1 MAEPSEQNRPCARC
15 AKLER
20 RVAEL
25 EARLQQVQARYEA
38 CISKLQARVA
48 ELEGLLL
55 EATRAAKRQAA
66 PFSRNQPKT
75 QPQKPGR
82 PVGHPAAH
90 RPAPTPAEI
99 AETIS
104 VPLDRCPS
112 CGGPLED
119 LQTHEQIVSDLPEVR
134 PTVRR
139 YVTHSGHCP
148 RCNRRVRSRH
158 PDQTSDAGGA
168 AGNQLGPNALA
179 LAADLKHRLGLSYG
193 KIVEF
198 FASHYHLHTC
208 PGSLARAGQRLARMG
223 TGTYHFLRT
232 LLRLSPVVHGDETG
246 WRIAARSAWLWVFTN
261 RAVTLYVIRT
271 DRSQAVIREM
281 LGGQFAGVLVSDCF
295 LAYDPID
302 VDKQKC
308 LGHLL
313 KDLSAVEALKSRG
326 AVRFSRAAADILRD
340 AIALKR
346 RGTQLSK
353 PGYAVACG
361 KIEARMDRLLTGR
374 YADPDNRRLAQRMI
388 KHREHLF
395 TFLYHQAVEPTNN
408 AAERALRPAVI
419 SRKLSGGNRS
429 PTGALAHSILAS
441 LCQTARQNGCDFLR
455 AARLLLQH
463 RDPDYIAPILPTWA
477 PACALAGR

>member
-1 MAEPSEQNRPCARC
+1 MMAEPSEQTGSCPRC

-25 EARLQQVQARYEA
+25 EAQLAVF
-38 CISKLQARVA
+38 QARVA
-48 ELEGLLL
+48 ELERLLL

-66 PFSRNQPKT
+66 PFSRNRPQTNPK
-75 QPQKPGR
+75 KPGR

-90 RPAPTPAEI
+90 RPAPTPAEV
-99 AETIS
+99 AETID
-104 VPLDRCPS
+104 VPLNRCPS

-119 LQTHEQIVSDLPEVR
+119 LQTHEQAVTDLPEVR

-168 AGNQLGPNALA
+168 AGNQLGPNTLA

-193 KIVEF
+193 KIVELF
-198 FASHYHLHTC
+198 GTHYHLHTC
-208 PGSLARAGQRLARMG
+208 PGALARSGQRLARLG
-223 TGTYHFLRT
+223 TRTYRFLGT
-232 LLRLSPVVHGDETG
+232 LLRHSPVVHGDETG
-246 WRIAARSAWLWVFTN
+246 WRIAARPAWLWVFTN

-271 DRSQAVIREM
+271 DRSQAVIREI
-281 LGGQFAGVLVSDCF
+281 LGGQFAGVLSSDCF

-326 AVRFSRAAADILRD
+326 AVRFSRAAASILRD

-346 RGTQLSK
+346 RGTQRREH
-353 PGYAVACG
+353 GYAVACG
-361 KIEARMDRLLTGR
+361 RIEARMDRLLAGR
-374 YADPDNRRLAQRMI
+374 YTDPENRRLAQRMI

-419 SRKLSGGNRS
+419 SRKLSAGNRS
-429 PTGALAHSILAS
+429 PTGAATHRILAS
-441 LCQTARQNGCDFLR
+441 LCQTARQNGQNFLR
-455 AARLLLQH
+455 AARLLLHH
-463 RDPDYIAPILPTWA
+463 RDRSYIAPVLPDWA
-477 PACALAGR
+477 PACTPSGR

>member
-1 MAEPSEQNRPCARC
+1 MMAEPLEQSRSCPRC

-25 EARLQQVQARYEA
+25 EARVR
-38 CISKLQARVA
+38 
-48 ELEGLLL
+48 ELERLLL

-75 QPQKPGR
+75 QPKKPGR

-90 RPAPTPAEI
+90 RPAPPPAEI
-99 AETIS
+99 TETIS
-104 VPLDRCPS
+104 VPLGRCPS
-112 CGGPLED
+112 CGGPLQD
-119 LQTHEQIVSDLPEVR
+119 LQTHEQIVTDLPEVH

-179 LAADLKHRLGLSYG
+179 LAADMKHRLGLSYG
-193 KIVEF
+193 KIVELF
-198 FASHYHLHTC
+198 GTHYHLHTC
-208 PGSLARAGQRLARMG
+208 PGSLARAGQRLARLG
-223 TGTYHFLRT
+223 TGTYRFLRT

-281 LGGQFAGVLVSDCF
+281 LGGQFAGVLASDCF
-295 LAYDPID
+295 LAYDPIA

-326 AVRFSRAAADILRD
+326 AVRFSRAAAGILRH

-346 RGTQLSK
+346 RRGPLSK
-353 PGYAVACG
+353 HGYAVACG
-361 KIEARMDRLLTGR
+361 KIEARMDRLLAGR

-441 LCQTARQNGCDFLR
+441 LCQTARQNGQDFLR

-463 RDPDYIAPILPTWA
+463 RNPDYIAPVLPEWA
-477 PACALAGR
+477 PACAMAGR